1 MSTCTFTRHLRTAAC
16 MLLAAL
22 WLAGCEATGGRQ
34 VAVAVSAINYTEVEL
49 SSFLF
54 INPETNAP
62 AGGPPLLPYS
72 GGGTMCCYEL
82 PQHWRPGI
90 RVKLRYEWWDAQRT
104 DTDYQFL
111 EVELPRYE
119 GEPTM
124 LWALF
129 YPDGE
134 VEVLASAVD
143 PGHPQWA
150 GRERGWPVPSQAYR
164 LKMWERDMAQLR
176 FSENDY
182 SAAAL
187 NTSPEA
193 LLQTWRHAEK
203 YDSQD
208 IAGFSGPDDPRFIK
222 YRQKLF
228 EDAVERT
235 RQRIRQME
243 ASKP

>member
-34 VAVAVSAINYTEVEL
+34 VAVAVSAINYTEEDL
-49 SSFLF
+49 NGFLF

-62 AGGPPLLPYS
+62 AGGPGLHPYEA
-72 GGGTMCCYEL
+72 GGTMCCYEL
-82 PQHWRPGI
+82 PQRWRPGI
-90 RVKLRYEWWDAQRT
+90 RVKLRYDWWNGSSLKR
-104 DTDYQFL
+104 DYQFL

-164 LKMWERDMAQLR
+164 LKMWERDMEELR
-176 FSENDY
+176 IGEQG
-182 SAAAL
+182 L
-187 NTSPEA
+187 
-193 LLQTWRHAEK
+193 
-203 YDSQD
+203 
-208 IAGFSGPDDPRFIK
+208 
-222 YRQKLF
+222 
-228 EDAVERT
+228 
-235 RQRIRQME
+235 IRQLGPRTDKDYE
-243 ASKP
+243 ESWAIDIRY

>member
-34 VAVAVSAINYTEVEL
+34 VAVAVSAINYTEEEL
-49 SSFLF
+49 NGFLF

-62 AGGPPLLPYS
+62 AGGPGLHPYE

-82 PQHWRPGI
+82 PQRWRPGI
-90 RVKLRYEWWDAQRT
+90 RVKLRYDWWNGSLDAR
-104 DTDYQFL
+104 DYQFL

-164 LKMWERDMAQLR
+164 LKMWERDMEELR
-176 FSENDY
+176 LSESGFL
-182 SAAAL
+182 SAIED
-187 NTSPEA
+187 NSPEA
-193 LLQTWRHAEK
+193 LLDAWQTYSE
-203 YDSQD
+203 YDAIGVQ
-208 IAGFSGPDDPRFIK
+208 GFSGPEDPRFIEYK
-222 YRQKLF
+222 AQRF
-228 EDAVERT
+228 ERAVERT
-235 RQRIRQME
+235 RQRIRQLE